1 MREKGLH
8 RRRKRKLEDLDCK
21 CDDLGISFTGLNQ
34 LQQDFRTKIGKS
46 RNRALSPEPNT
57 AGKMAF
63 VTDQNEK
70 VIVNSE

>member
-8 RRRKRKLEDLDCK
+8 RRRKRKLEDLVYK
-21 CDDLGISFTGLNQ
+21 RDDPGIFFTGLDQ
-34 LQQDFRTKIGKS
+34 LQQDFRTKVGKS
-46 RNRALSPEPNT
+46 QNRALSPEPNT

-70 VIVNSE
+70 FILSFE